1 MHKNYKEHVI
11 SVCKLHTGTF
21 KSGDTALLS
30 DFIVFFAA
38 DEPVLSYEPV
48 IQQEC
53 KLVRMY
59 QLISIV
65 TD

>member
-30 DFIVFFAA
+30 DFIVFLQLMSLCFRMS
-38 DEPVLSYEPV
+38 LSFSKNV
-48 IQQEC
+48 SWFGCIN
-53 KLVRMY
+53 
-59 QLISIV
+59 
-65 TD
+65 